1 MTRASLQIFGSKL
14 SEGSKR
20 IEFRH
25 KKKVYLG
32 KLAVQDD
39 GTVVIEYT
47 KDASSINTF
56 QTFKSFSGWAKS
68 ITNKANSGWD
78 NCYMDG
84 KKMADWRSELG
95 HQPQS
100 NKKRPRSVQPRSET
114 QPNKKQKVARR
125 VQFHTDVAVTVYQRD
140 DSPTELDKTKIIVKP
155 LKVDTSEKS
164 KRLKEDAVDGAH
176 DATEKTQKEDDRTTA
191 DIIVNGEEGSTV
203 VAADDRDDEEG
214 STVVAEGSTVAA
226 DDLDD
231 DEEEDKPSW
240 LTEAQF
246 NRILFFIHT
255 HGDKWNH
262 FDMSTGAMKSIVVQL
277 AVHMQFLRK
286 DTSFARKCS
295 MYVSGICMVR
305 CRMKFTENQEVK
317 AIFRNNTTID
327 NDVVVQL

>member
-14 SEGSKR
+14 SEGSKI

-47 KDASSINTF
+47 KDASNINTF

-100 NKKRPRSVQPRSET
+100 EKKRPRSVEPQPRSVEP

-140 DSPTELDKTKIIVKP
+140 DSPTELGQTKIIVKP
-155 LKVDTSEKS
+155 LKVDTSETS

-176 DATEKTQKEDDRTTA
+176 DAKERAQKEDDRTTA
-191 DIIVNGEEGSTV
+191 DIVNGEHGVDGS
-203 VAADDRDDEEG
+203 EHGGEK
-214 STVVAEGSTVAA
+214 STVVAEESTVVAG
-226 DDLDD
+226 DID

-240 LTEAQF
+240 LTKAQF
-246 NRILFFIHT
+246 NRILVFIHT

-262 FDMSTGAMKSIVVQL
+262 FNMSTGAMKSIVVQL
-277 AVHMQFLRK
+277 AVHMQYLRK

-295 MYVSGICMVR
+295 MYVSGVCMVR
-305 CRMKFTENQEVK
+305 RRMKFTENQEVK

-327 NDVVVQL
+327 NDVVAQL